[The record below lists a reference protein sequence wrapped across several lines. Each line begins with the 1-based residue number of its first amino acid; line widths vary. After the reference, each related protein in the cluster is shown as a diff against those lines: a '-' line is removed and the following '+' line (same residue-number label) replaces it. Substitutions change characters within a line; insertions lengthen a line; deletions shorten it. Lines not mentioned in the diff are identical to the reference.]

1 MTSLVIKLCHLGAL
15 GRRGY
20 TGAKQMVCSRHPPR
34 PLFVLQH
41 FQRWSS
47 FHADFQA
54 FSKRFR
60 QKWFST
66 CLPKGGLVHWPR
78 IMGFHW
84 GRVTRRRVFFW
95 GGSQLAEW
103 RVVFW
108 GQEAQ
113 VNATQP
119 PSSAYLSRTY
129 THRSTYNADE
139 QSGAFTACAFTLHA
153 WRVENRVRLFGPNVF
168 SVIRMTRGR
177 MNLKSSRLNLTA
189 QHFWRQQMGWL
200 CQLEPYID

>member
-60 QKWFST
+60 QKWVFNLFTKGRLSS
-66 CLPKGGLVHWPR
+66 LAAHNGISLRKSDEEESVFLGGLT
-78 IMGFHW
+78 I
-84 GRVTRRRVFFW
+84 GRVTCCFLRA
-95 GGSQLAEW
+95 GGTSQRNTTAVLC
-103 RVVFW
+103 
-108 GQEAQ
+108 
-113 VNATQP
+113 
-119 PSSAYLSRTY
+119 LSL
-129 THRSTYNADE
+129 THIHTPEHLYCR
-139 QSGAFTACAFTLHA
+139 
-153 WRVENRVRLFGPNVF
+153 
-168 SVIRMTRGR
+168 
-177 MNLKSSRLNLTA
+177 
-189 QHFWRQQMGWL
+189 
-200 CQLEPYID
+200 

>member
-1 MTSLVIKLCHLGAL
+1 MTSLVIKLCHLRAL

-20 TGAKQMVCSRHPPR
+20 TGAKQMVWSRHPPR

-60 QKWFST
+60 QKWFPT

-84 GRVTRRRVFFW
+84 GRVTRRRVFFL
-95 GGSQLAEW
+95 GGLTIGRVTCCFLRAGGTSQRNTTAVLCLSLTHIHTSEHLYCRW
-103 RVVFW
+103 TKWCFHCLRVYVTCVARW
-108 GQEAQ
+108 KQ
-113 VNATQP
+113 
-119 PSSAYLSRTY
+119 
-129 THRSTYNADE
+129 
-139 QSGAFTACAFTLHA
+139 GAS
-153 WRVENRVRLFGPNVF
+153 VR
-168 SVIRMTRGR
+168 
-177 MNLKSSRLNLTA
+177 A
-189 QHFWRQQMGWL
+189 
-200 CQLEPYID
+200 